1 MNRII
6 SVALT
11 TLPYYLEMY
20 VILGVIFNH
29 YLMATDT
36 TNMYKDSNVLHKV
49 GCYITG
55 VIIWF
60 PATIKVLF

>member
-1 MNRII
+1 
-6 SVALT
+6 
-11 TLPYYLEMY
+11 MY